1 MEDLSGQ
8 EVHFIP
14 LNNNPTPIRFFL
26 DAVSTILRNR
36 YDLVH
41 SHGFTAAMC
50 AALPAFLKGTPHII
64 TAHETLNE
72 RQFTGLKG
80 SCKRYGM
87 SFLFRLIDKIH
98 SVSHDAQDNLL
109 EYFPSLPRYS
119 GKLIVI
125 QNGIEVK
132 RFTDA
137 VPRDIRGEL
146 GLADDVFL
154 IGFLGR
160 FMSPKGFRYLVDA
173 IELLLE
179 SDSRPKKPLVL
190 TFYEGGFIR
199 EEKQAIRER
208 GLESYFRFMPFT
220 ANVASTIKGLDVVT
234 MPSISE
240 ACGLLAM
247 ETLICGVPFIGS
259 NCIGLREVLKG
270 TPAIVV
276 EKADAS
282 DLAKALIREM
292 KSSSKDTFA
301 NFSEKAAT
309 MFDVTKTSKSL
320 AEIYMSMTSGISGK
334 GYH

>member
-1 MEDLSGQ
+1 MEELSGQ

-14 LNNNPTPIRFFL
+14 IGNNSTPIRFFFE
-26 DAVSTILRNR
+26 AVSTILRNR

-50 AALPAFLKGTPHII
+50 AAFPAFLKGTPHIM

-72 RQFTGLKG
+72 KQFRGLKG
-80 SCKRYGM
+80 WLKRFSM
-87 SFLFRLIDKIH
+87 SYLFSLINQIH

-132 RFTDA
+132 RFADA
-137 VPRDIRGEL
+137 VPRNIRGEL

-173 IELLLE
+173 VEKLQAAKNL
-179 SDSRPKKPLVL
+179 PKKPLVL
-190 TFYEGGFIR
+190 TFCEGGFIR
-199 EEKQAIRER
+199 EEKQAIRVR
-208 GLESYFRFMPFT
+208 GLERYFRFMPFT
-220 ANVASTIKGLDVVT
+220 SNVASTIKGLDVVV
-234 MPSISE
+234 MPSIRE
-240 ACGLLAM
+240 ACPLLPM
-247 ETLICGVPFIGS
+247 EVLVSGVPFIGS
-259 NCIGLREVLKG
+259 NCIGLREVLKD

-282 DLAKALIREM
+282 DLAEALIREM
-292 KSSSKDTFA
+292 KSSSKETFA
-301 NFSEKAAT
+301 NFSEEAAM

-320 AEIYMSMTSGISGK
+320 EESYNSIISWK
-334 GYH
+334 GCL